1 MSQTSKLILGSA
13 LVLFAATLLFTLPLA
28 AIAQAPGPNQ
38 TEWENEALK
47 LRLFYPSDLVKADPA
62 QVMHDGHFTLF
73 GISGAAD
80 SNLADATRCLRP
92 ELLLQL
98 PQSNPAQTET
108 TQPTP
113 DGATKVNITPAVT
126 ATILLADL
134 DIDCLSQ
141 HQFTSTTLLNDM
153 AEIVT
158 KVPGMKPIAQPSTY
172 TVGWQ
177 KVHMAAAQGQP
188 QAGSAQP
195 QADNAQPAIPQQLYT
210 MGLSTNWNNHLLV
223 WYFSSNNI
231 DTLNRITKTTA
242 RFGRAEARP
251 LYSVVFGTEAPLA
264 PSLPH

>member
-1 MSQTSKLILGSA
+1 MTLSRTSRI
-13 LVLFAATLLFTLPLA
+13 LA
-28 AIAQAPGPNQ
+28 ASLFFPLMLSLAASAQAPGPNQ

-47 LRLFYPSDLVKADPA
+47 LRLFYPADLAKADPA
-62 QVMHDGHFTLF
+62 EVMHDGHFTLF
-73 GISGAAD
+73 GISGTAD

-108 TQPTP
+108 TRPTP
-113 DGATKVNITPAVT
+113 DGGAKVTITPAVT
-126 ATILLADL
+126 ATLLLADL

-188 QAGSAQP
+188 QA
-195 QADNAQPAIPQQLYT
+195 DNAPPAIPQQLYT

-264 PSLPH
+264 PRLPQ

>member
-1 MSQTSKLILGSA
+1 MSQTSKLISGSA
-13 LVLFAATLLFTLPLA
+13 LVLFAATLLFTLPLTA
-28 AIAQAPGPNQ
+28 KAQAPGPNQ

-98 PQSNPAQTET
+98 PQSNPAQT
-108 TQPTP
+108 
-113 DGATKVNITPAVT
+113 AITPAVT

-188 QAGSAQP
+188 QAGNPQPQPINPQP
-195 QADNAQPAIPQQLYT
+195 QADNPQSAFPQQLYT

>member
-1 MSQTSKLILGSA
+1 MSQTSRLISGSA
-13 LVLFAATLLFTLPLA
+13 LVLVAATLLFTLPLTA
-28 AIAQAPGPNQ
+28 KAQAPGPNQ

-73 GISGAAD
+73 GISSTAD
-80 SNLADATRCLRP
+80 PKVADATRCLRP

-98 PQSNPAQTET
+98 PQSNPAQTAT
-108 TQPTP
+108 IQPAP
-113 DGATKVNITPAVT
+113 DGTAKVTITPAVT

-141 HQFTSTTLLNDM
+141 HQFTSTTLLSDM

-188 QAGSAQP
+188 QGEP
-195 QADNAQPAIPQQLYT
+195 QTDSAQPAIPQQLYT

-231 DTLNRITKTTA
+231 DTLNRITKTTV